1 MSASPQAR
9 RLTAWGAALAALGG
23 VFALYTHPE
32 IAVLL
37 AEQFWACFG
46 A

>member
-1 MSASPQAR
+1 MTSA
-9 RLTAWGAALAALGG
+9 RLAAWAAAGAALAG

-46 A
+46 S

>member
-1 MSASPQAR
+1 MNTALPLR
-9 RLTAWGAALAALGG
+9 RLLAWAGAAAALAG
-23 VFALYTHPE
+23 VFALYTHPQ

-37 AEQFWACFG
+37 ADQLWACFG